1 MSKVF
6 VIPDVH
12 LKPWMFDKAEDEY
25 DKNSVSIVIVRQ
37 PCAKQRSADIPGT
50 INISSKICY

>member
-12 LKPWMFDKAEDEY
+12 LKPWMFDMAEKKMKTAKY
-25 DKNSVSIVIVRQ
+25 DRIVILG
-37 PCAKQRSADIPGT
+37 DIVDDWEQER
-50 INISSKICY
+50 NM